1 VTEPT
6 EQMPA
11 PDAVVLSERRGD
23 VQLITINRP
32 RRRNAL
38 DAEAVEAL
46 HQAIDAAAESAPRVL
61 VLTGTDGHFCA
72 GADITTTEDPD
83 YTVGLRHMLDA
94 LVGLR
99 FPTVAA
105 IAGSC
110 MGLGVQLALSV
121 DLRVASEDAR
131 FAVPVARLGLLT
143 DHQTLQRLTLAVGWG
158 MARSMVLAG
167 DVLNFDD
174 AWRLGLVQRRGDL
187 DDALAWAADMA
198 TLAPLS
204 QAGAKLGLDLLEKPV
219 ADHPRYREAFL
230 AAWASEDLAEGRAA
244 FAERRTPTF
253 RGR

>member
-1 VTEPT
+1 MTEPT

-158 MARSMVLAG
+158 MA
-167 DVLNFDD
+167 FH
-174 AWRLGLVQRRGDL
+174 
-187 DDALAWAADMA
+187 
-198 TLAPLS
+198 
-204 QAGAKLGLDLLEKPV
+204 GACG
-219 ADHPRYREAFL
+219 
-230 AAWASEDLAEGRAA
+230 
-244 FAERRTPTF
+244 
-253 RGR
+253 